1 MWTYMDIC
9 GYIYMEIYGNIW
21 KYVEICGNMWI
32 YTEISAL
39 MTRTDLDWI
48 PRLQPGL
55 VHQS

>member
-9 GYIYMEIYGNIW
+9 GYIYGNIW
-21 KYVEICGNMWI
+21 KYMEICGNMWI